1 MSAALEDGDT
11 SVGLRERVRYLCS
24 ACRQVFGMPDYERY
38 LRHAGERHP
47 GVPVL
52 TRGDFFRQAIDRKYG
67 KGGMRCC

>member
-1 MSAALEDGDT
+1 
-11 SVGLRERVRYLCS
+11 
-24 ACRQVFGMPDYERY
+24 MPDYERY
-38 LRHAGERHP
+38 LGHAGERHP